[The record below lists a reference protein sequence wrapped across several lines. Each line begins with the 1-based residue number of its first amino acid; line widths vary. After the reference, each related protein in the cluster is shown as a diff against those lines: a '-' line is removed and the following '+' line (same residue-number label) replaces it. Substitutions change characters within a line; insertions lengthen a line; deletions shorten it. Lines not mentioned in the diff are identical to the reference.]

1 MNSHTSSIFIRGHA
15 WRKKVTCASNLPYE
29 KEDVTQE
36 LTNEAPEL
44 YRSDSLRPLR
54 RTKRAWVITTME
66 LQEEDEGPF
75 PKLVGELFNN
85 NTIHHFATYLISGP
99 GVDLYPD
106 IGLFSIKNDADGRIY
121 VHRSIDRERNSSFLI
136 RFDVTNK
143 KTGEKIDTSLFFRIK
158 IKDINDNAP
167 EFPMAEYNVMI
178 KENHSAD
185 KPVLQM
191 TAFDKDEQHTDN
203 SRVAYYLTKQTPLSD
218 EPRFT
223 IDPTSGLIHISG
235 CLNYAAASS
244 FQLLIEAR
252 DHGSPRMSSTA
263 IVNVAVEDSENN
275 YLPVFLKEKYELQ
288 IPEGKE
294 QPGALRLQVKDL
306 DSPYTPAWRA
316 KYNIVQGNEKEE
328 FMIETDPET
337 NEGIL
342 SVIKPLDYEGAIQRR
357 LVISAVN
364 EQPIF
369 TCNASKKWTHPV
381 TPITASVSVSIV
393 RNDAPQFDPPILI
406 LQKDEGV
413 KPGTKLGKY
422 TAVDSDV
429 VPNKMKYRVVHD
441 PAGWVNVDENT
452 GLVTAVKELDR
463 ESPYVNNSVYSVI
476 VHAVD
481 DGVPPQTGTGTILLY
496 LSDINDNTPKL
507 VAPFLEVCDQEGII
521 PLIIKAEDNDL
532 DPYSGP
538 FIFELAD
545 NSDTVKHNWKLGRRF
560 GDSVELL
567 MLRNLSPGDYLVPLN
582 ILDRQG
588 FSETEILNIRVCLC
602 QDGHTCSEQITEP
615 MKVGFESGAIA
626 AILATLLLLLSVTC
640 VLLWCTCASRNKERK
655 VYPPFEEG
663 IQTLMNYNAESGSS
677 WTQASPDAVDH
688 AMQLILHT
696 EIKGGEQIDQVG
708 NTKLLPPPLKLSQGH
723 YDLGSSGILY
733 SRSDASFGRLLSRI
747 TETVDEMLNEKL
759 FHISNLEDN
768 VIVYQPRV
776 YVEEGELDRCSS
788 CMSIPVTDDELP
800 VDFLNT
806 LGPKFTVL
814 EEICQKRFQL

>member
-1 MNSHTSSIFIRGHA
+1 MLLLPLPLLLLLPLA
-15 WRKKVTCASNLPYE
+15 VTCASSLPYE
-29 KEDVTQE
+29 KEDVTRE
-36 LTNEAPEL
+36 LINEAPEL

-75 PKLVGELFNN
+75 PKLAGELFNN
-85 NTIHHFATYLISGP
+85 NSIHHFATYLISGP
-99 GVDLYPD
+99 GVDMYPD
-106 IGLFSIKNDADGRIY
+106 IGLFSIKNDAYGHVY

-136 RFDVTNK
+136 RFDVINK
-143 KTGEKIDTSLFFRIK
+143 KTGEKIDTSLFFKIK

-191 TAFDKDEQHTDN
+191 TAFDKDEERTDN
-203 SRVAYYLTKQTPLSD
+203 SRVAYYLTKQMPLSD

-223 IDPTSGLIHISG
+223 IDSTSGLIHISG
-235 CLNYAAASS
+235 CLDYAAASS

-294 QPGALRLQVKDL
+294 QPGVLRLQVKDP
-306 DSPYTPAWRA
+306 DSPNTPAWRA

-357 LVISAVN
+357 LVISVVN
-364 EQPIF
+364 EQPFF
-369 TCNASKKWTHPV
+369 TCNASKKWSHPV
-381 TPITASVSVSIV
+381 TPTTASVSVSIV
-393 RNDAPQFDPPILI
+393 DRNDAPRFDPPKLI

-413 KPGTKLGKY
+413 KPGTKLGTY
-422 TAVDSDV
+422 TAVDSDM
-429 VPNKMKYRVVHD
+429 VPNKIKYRLVHD

-463 ESPYVNNSVYSVI
+463 ESPYVNNSLYSII

-481 DGVPPQTGTGTILLY
+481 DGIPPQTGTGTILLY
-496 LSDINDNTPKL
+496 LSDINDNMPKL
-507 VAPFLEVCDQEGII
+507 VAPFLEVCDREGII
-521 PLIIKAEDNDL
+521 TLVIKAEDNDL

-545 NSDTVKHNWKLGRRF
+545 NSDTVKHNWKLGRQF
-560 GDSVELL
+560 GDSAELL
-567 MLRNLSPGDYLVPLN
+567 MLRSLSPGDYLVPLK

-588 FSETEILNIRVCLC
+588 FSETEILNIRLCLC
-602 QDGHTCSEQITEP
+602 LDGHTCPEQIAEP
-615 MKVGFESGAIA
+615 MKVRFGSGAIA
-626 AILATLLLLLSVTC
+626 AVLATLLLLLLVTC
-640 VLLWCTCASRNKERK
+640 VLLWCACASRSKERK
-655 VYPPFEEG
+655 VYPPFVEG
-663 IQTLMNYNAESGSS
+663 VQTLMNYNAEGGSS
-677 WTQASPDAVDH
+677 WSQANPDAVDH
-688 AMQLILHT
+688 AMEPMLHT
-696 EIKGGEQIDQVG
+696 EIRGGKQIVQVG
-708 NTKLLPPPLKLSQGH
+708 NTVSLSPPATLIERH
-723 YDLGSSGILY
+723 YDLGSSGIPY
-733 SRSDASFGRLLSRI
+733 SRSDASFGRRLNRI
-747 TETVDEMLNEKL
+747 TETVGEMLNEKL
-759 FHISNLEDN
+759 FCISDLEDN
-768 VIVYQPRV
+768 VIMYQPHV
-776 YVEEGELDRCSS
+776 YVEEGELDRYSS
-788 CMSIPVTDDELP
+788 CMSIPMTDDELP

-806 LGPKFTVL
+806 LGPKFTAL
-814 EEICQKRFQL
+814 EEICQKGFQL

>member
-1 MNSHTSSIFIRGHA
+1 MYSPDTESGYLSSNLA
-15 WRKKVTCASNLPYE
+15 VTCASSLPYE
-29 KEDVTQE
+29 KEDVTRE

-44 YRSDSLRPLR
+44 YRSDSLRPLW

-66 LQEEDEGPF
+66 LQEEDKGPF
-75 PKLVGELFNN
+75 PKLAGELFNN
-85 NTIHHFATYLISGP
+85 NSIHHFAKYLISGP

-106 IGLFSIKNDADGRIY
+106 IGLFTIKDDAYGHVY

-136 RFDVTNK
+136 RFDVINK
-143 KTGEKIDTSLFFRIK
+143 KTGEKVDTSLFFRIK

-167 EFPMAEYNVMI
+167 EFPMAEYNVTI

-185 KPVLQM
+185 EPVLQM
-191 TAFDKDEQHTDN
+191 TAFDKDEERTDN

-235 CLNYAAASS
+235 CLDYAAASS

-252 DHGSPRMSSTA
+252 DHGSPQMSSTA
-263 IVNVAVEDSENN
+263 IVNVVVEDSESN

-294 QPGALRLQVKDL
+294 EAGVLRLQVKDP
-306 DSPYTPAWRA
+306 DSPNTPAWRA
-316 KYNIVQGNEKEE
+316 KYTIVQGNEKEE

-337 NEGIL
+337 NDGIL

-357 LVISAVN
+357 LVISVVN
-364 EQPIF
+364 EQPFF
-369 TCNASKKWTHPV
+369 TCNASKKWSHPV
-381 TPITASVSVSIV
+381 TPTTASVSVNIV
-393 RNDAPQFDPPILI
+393 DRNDAPRFDPSKLI

-429 VPNKMKYRVVHD
+429 VPNKIEYRLVHD
-441 PAGWVNVDENT
+441 PAGWVNVDKNT

-463 ESPYVNNSVYSVI
+463 ESPYVNNSLYSII

-481 DGVPPQTGTGTILLY
+481 DGIPPQTGTGTILLY
-496 LSDINDNTPKL
+496 LSDINDNKPKL
-507 VAPFLEVCDQEGII
+507 VAPFLEVCDQEGNIT
-521 PLIIKAEDNDL
+521 LVIKAEDKDL

-545 NSDTVKHNWKLGRRF
+545 NSETVKHNWKLGRQF
-560 GDSVELL
+560 GDSAELL
-567 MLRNLSPGDYLVPLN
+567 MLRSLSPGDYLVPLK

-588 FSETEILNIRVCLC
+588 FSETEILNIRLCLC
-602 QDGHTCSEQITEP
+602 LDGQTCPGQIVEP
-615 MKVGFESGAIA
+615 MKVRFGSGAIVA
-626 AILATLLLLLSVTC
+626 VLATLLLLLLVTC
-640 VLLWCTCASRNKERK
+640 VLLWCTCASRSKERK
-655 VYPPFEEG
+655 VYPPFVEG
-663 IQTLMNYNAESGSS
+663 VQTLMNYNAEGGSS
-677 WTQASPDAVDH
+677 WSQANPDAVDH
-688 AMQLILHT
+688 AMQPILHT
-696 EIKGGEQIDQVG
+696 EIRGGKQIVQVG
-708 NTKLLPPPLKLSQGH
+708 NTVSLSTPTTLTQRH
-723 YDLGSSGILY
+723 YDLGSSGIPY
-733 SRSDASFGRLLSRI
+733 SRSDASFGRLLNRI
-747 TETVDEMLNEKL
+747 TETVGEMLNEKL
-759 FHISNLEDN
+759 FHISDLEDN
-768 VIVYQPRV
+768 VIMYQPHV
-776 YVEEGELDRCSS
+776 YGEEGELDRYSS

-806 LGPKFTVL
+806 LGPKFTAL
-814 EEICQKRFQL
+814 EEICQKGFQL